1 MVSLIYY
8 VTIPSYEWRRTVTI
22 YSRLFPFFDR
32 NCLHT
37 PSPPPP
43 PLHQQIPSMTA
54 FWSDDAVKKREHFPW
69 PLSVGLSGREED
81 VHESG
86 LALSLVPISQHPLPD
101 RKRDCWKGPGPGG
114 LWMVY
119 CYIWVPIFSCI
130 NVVGFDAIV
139 ICHLTLTRFR
149 SSQSSATTCIA
160 REDGP
165 SQSYPHP
172 HGRRRFLDFQFYW
185 GWDIR
190 NEVL

>member
-1 MVSLIYY
+1 MFPSSL
-8 VTIPSYEWRRTVTI
+8 
-22 YSRLFPFFDR
+22 
-32 NCLHT
+32 
-37 PSPPPP
+37 
-43 PLHQQIPSMTA
+43 
-54 FWSDDAVKKREHFPW
+54 
-69 PLSVGLSGREED
+69 LSVVSAILIQRNLSSTYQAHLPYASDPESLELSNNPEVDRKKSLAHLDRENIFPGHCQWAYLAVN

-114 LWMVY
+114 PWMVY

-172 HGRRRFLDFQFYW
+172 HGRRQFLDFQLY
-185 GWDIR
+185 
-190 NEVL
+190 